1 MISLLDLMKKMS
13 IIKNNYKRLGDYI
26 REVDV
31 RNRDL
36 EVTKLLGVSISK
48 EFMPSIANTIGT
60 DMSSYKVVEPRQFV
74 YIADTSRRGD
84 KIAIALLEEDDKII
98 VSSIYTV
105 FEVKDKQE
113 LLPEYLMMWFRR
125 REFDRYARFKSHG
138 SAREIFSWEE
148 MCDVELPV
156 PSIEQQQKVVSE
168 YKTVTRRIRI
178 NEQII
183 SKLEETAQALYRKM
197 FVDGIDK
204 ENLPEGWRIGT
215 LGEIAEINTDN
226 ISTKDNSIEIRYLD
240 SSSVTQNVFDEYQIF
255 NVLHDEIPSRAK
267 RKVKHNDIVYST
279 VRPNLKH
286 YGIIKDSVENMI
298 VSTAFAVIRSCYNPI
313 SNELL
318 YLMLTDE
325 KNTEYL
331 QGIAETS
338 KATYPSI
345 TPEDISALKLAI
357 PIESMDMLKVNQSI
371 KYCFDFV
378 YYKHQENKELKELQS
393 LLLAKMG
400 Q

>member
-1 MISLLDLMKKMS
+1 MENGSLH
-13 IIKNNYKRLGDYI
+13 RLGDYI

-36 EVTKLLGVSISK
+36 EVTKLLGVSVSK

-60 DMSSYKVVEPRQFV
+60 DMSSYKVVEPRQFAYGPV
-74 YIADTSRRGD
+74 TSRNGD
-84 KIAIALLEEDDKII
+84 KVSIALYKDDEKAI
-98 VSSIYTV
+98 VSQAYTI
-105 FEVKDKQE
+105 FEVKNKQE

-125 REFDRYARFKSHG
+125 PEFDRYARFKSHG

-148 MCDVELPV
+148 MCDVQLPI
-156 PSIEQQQKVVSE
+156 PPIEQQQKVVSE
-168 YKTVTRRIRI
+168 YKAVTRRVRL

-183 SKLEETAQALYRKM
+183 AKLEETAQALYRKM

-204 ENLPEGWRIGT
+204 EHLPEGWRMGT

-226 ISTKDNSIEIRYLD
+226 ISAKDKFKEIRYLD

-255 NVLHDEIPSRAK
+255 NVLQDEIPSRAK

-286 YGIIKDSVENMI
+286 YGIIKDDVENVI
-298 VSTAFAVIRSCYNPI
+298 VSTAFAVIRSHCSSI

-318 YLMLTDE
+318 YLMLTNN

-331 QGIAETS
+331 QGIAEMS

-345 TPEDISALKLAI
+345 TPEDISALEIVI
-357 PIESMDMLKVNQSI
+357 PIESVSISNVNQSV

-378 YYKHQENKELKELQS
+378 CYKHRENKKLHELQS

>member
-1 MISLLDLMKKMS
+1 MQMQHSKEMK
-13 IIKNNYKRLGDYI
+13 NDYKRLGDYI

-36 EVTKLLGVSISK
+36 EVKKLLGVSISK

-60 DMSSYKVVEPRQFV
+60 DMSSYKVVELRQFV

-84 KIAIALLEEDDKII
+84 KIAIALLEGDDKVI

-105 FEVKDKQE
+105 FEVKNKQE
-113 LLPEYLMMWFRR
+113 LLPEYLMIWFRR
-125 REFDRYARFKSHG
+125 SEFDRYARFKSHG

-148 MCDVELPV
+148 MCDVELPI
-156 PSIEQQQKVVSE
+156 PSIEQQQKMVSE
-168 YKTVTRRIRI
+168 YEAVTRRIRL

-183 SKLEETAQALYRKM
+183 AKLEETAQALYRKM

-204 ENLPEGWRIGT
+204 ENLPEGWRMGT

-226 ISTKDNSIEIRYLD
+226 ISAKDNFIEIRYLD
-240 SSSVTQNVFDEYQIF
+240 SSSVTQNVFDEYQIL
-255 NVLHDEIPSRAK
+255 NVLQDEIPSRAK

-286 YGIIKDSVENMI
+286 YGIIKDTVENII
-298 VSTAFAVIRSCYNPI
+298 VSTAFAVVRSCCSPI

-318 YLMLTDE
+318 YLILTDE

-331 QGIAETS
+331 QGIAEMS

-345 TPEDISALKLAI
+345 TPEDISALKIAI
-357 PIESMDMLKVNQSI
+357 PIESVSISNMNQSI
-371 KYCFDFV
+371 KYCFDFM
-378 YYKHQENKELKELQS
+378 YNKHQENKKLKELQS
-393 LLLAKMG
+393 LLLVKMG

>member
-1 MISLLDLMKKMS
+1 MITDS
-13 IIKNNYKRLGDYI
+13 YKRLGDYI

-36 EVTKLLGVSISK
+36 KVTKLLGVSISK

-60 DMSSYKVVEPRQFV
+60 DMSSYKVVKPRQFV

-84 KIAIALLEEDDKII
+84 KIAIALLEENNKVI

-105 FEVKDKQE
+105 FEVKNKQE

-125 REFDRYARFKSHG
+125 PEFDRYARFKSHG

-156 PSIEQQQKVVSE
+156 PSIEQQQKIVSE
-168 YKTVTRRIRI
+168 YEAVTRRIRL

-183 SKLEETAQALYRKM
+183 TKLEETARALYRKM

-204 ENLPEGWRIGT
+204 EHLPEGWKMGT
-215 LGEIAEINTDN
+215 LGEYCKEIKSGGTPSRSNIEYWNSKDYRWLKTGEVQNNVILETEEYISEAGLKNSAAKIIPCGSIIMAMYGGGTVSNIAYLACEATTNQACCNMICHTKEDAAFLFFHLLYCQEEIKRLANGGAQENLSQEIIAEQPILLFENDKKKTIFVKLLDFIINKYKEYN
-226 ISTKDNSIEIRYLD
+226 I
-240 SSSVTQNVFDEYQIF
+240 
-255 NVLHDEIPSRAK
+255 
-267 RKVKHNDIVYST
+267 
-279 VRPNLKH
+279 
-286 YGIIKDSVENMI
+286 
-298 VSTAFAVIRSCYNPI
+298 
-313 SNELL
+313 
-318 YLMLTDE
+318 LT
-325 KNTEYL
+325 
-331 QGIAETS
+331 
-338 KATYPSI
+338 
-345 TPEDISALKLAI
+345 
-357 PIESMDMLKVNQSI
+357 
-371 KYCFDFV
+371 
-378 YYKHQENKELKELQS
+378 ELQS